1 MLIPGSRF
9 TSEITDTTV
18 LGTGYVS
25 VDSLAVFVRGAVAG
39 DVCTFEICEVKRNY
53 AVAECRELITPS
65 VHRCAVDCPV
75 FPECGGCVHRG
86 ITPEYESNIKFSAVS
101 EAFRR
106 ASLADVPISKMMTV
120 GSAIGRYRNKAVYH
134 FNEERDCGF
143 YSSRTRR
150 VIPGSA
156 EHCRCVPEIFSDI
169 VLESAQYMKVY
180 REIEPEELMLRIS
193 TSGEISA
200 ALTVRYGCCDGYAEH
215 IRSRFPSIIGVSVRV
230 SGRNYDT
237 VSGKEYIT
245 SELLGLNFRISP
257 EAFFQVNYEGA
268 ELLLK
273 TIISASDKFGVKRG
287 VDLYCGTGVIGIA
300 LAAAMPQAEFIG
312 VEQNSSAVSDAVC
325 NAELCGVGNI
335 GFLCG
340 DAAKLIPQG
349 DCDLAVVDPPRR
361 GLSPKALNE
370 LSALSPENLIYVSC
384 NPQTLARDL
393 ARLTEAGYCIGG
405 TQPINMFPRTEH
417 VETIVLLQNRN
428 M

>member
-1 MLIPGSRF
+1 M
-9 TSEITDTTV
+9 
-18 LGTGYVS
+18 
-25 VDSLAVFVRGAVAG
+25 
-39 DVCTFEICEVKRNY
+39 
-53 AVAECRELITPS
+53 
-65 VHRCAVDCPV
+65 
-75 FPECGGCVHRG
+75 
-86 ITPEYESNIKFSAVS
+86 
-101 EAFRR
+101 
-106 ASLADVPISKMMTV
+106 
-120 GSAIGRYRNKAVYH
+120 
-134 FNEERDCGF
+134 
-143 YSSRTRR
+143 
-150 VIPGSA
+150 
-156 EHCRCVPEIFSDI
+156 
-169 VLESAQYMKVY
+169 
-180 REIEPEELMLRIS
+180 
-193 TSGEISA
+193 
-200 ALTVRYGCCDGYAEH
+200 
-215 IRSRFPSIIGVSVRV
+215 RV

-245 SELLGLNFRISP
+245 SELLGPNFRLSP